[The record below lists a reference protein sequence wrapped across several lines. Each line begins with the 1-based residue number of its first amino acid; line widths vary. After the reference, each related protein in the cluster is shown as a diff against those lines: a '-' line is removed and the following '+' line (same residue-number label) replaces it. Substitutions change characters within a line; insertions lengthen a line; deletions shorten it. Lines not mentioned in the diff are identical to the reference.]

1 MGIAGI
7 AALLI
12 GHSLVL
18 WYGTKDKSFDRQGN
32 AIKCYVL
39 TRDGQVTYGVHAG
52 TDPSTGRQCRSL
64 TSEMLE
70 RLQKYAAGKRPQAI
84 ATPNPVFF
92 DPRSGEPIV
101 WYYKDKENIFEIFD
115 LMGFHPDTGEELLP
129 VTKEVAEK
137 WKEQAEERGRHV
149 PKLIADPEKYVFF
162 DPLNGQARAWFWL
175 GANSRYEFY
184 DSPGFQPQTGDKL
197 QLVTREIVN
206 EWKDTLKNPTKAA
219 KLRLGYGV
227 VEVDAV
233 AASIIT
239 VRVLV
244 ASCR

>member
-1 MGIAGI
+1 MG
-7 AALLI
+7 AAFVQISGENEHEKAL
-12 GHSLVL
+12 G
-18 WYGTKDKSFDRQGN
+18 
-32 AIKCYVL
+32 L
-39 TRDGQVTYGVHAG
+39 TRDGQVTYGEHAG
-52 TDPSTGRQCRSL
+52 TDPSTGRQCRPL
-64 TSEMLE
+64 TPEMLE

-137 WKEQAEERGRHV
+137 WKKQAEEKGRHV
-149 PKLIADPEKYVFF
+149 PKLIADPDKYVFF

-175 GANSRYEFY
+175 GASSRYEFY

-206 EWKDTLKNPTKAA
+206 EWKDTQKNPTTAVIPQRCHCSWCCIWLSSA
-219 KLRLGYGV
+219 FDRAVHSEFADPRCIQSRCDPRKLKP
-227 VEVDAV
+227 DKN
-233 AASIIT
+233 
-239 VRVLV
+239 
-244 ASCR
+244 